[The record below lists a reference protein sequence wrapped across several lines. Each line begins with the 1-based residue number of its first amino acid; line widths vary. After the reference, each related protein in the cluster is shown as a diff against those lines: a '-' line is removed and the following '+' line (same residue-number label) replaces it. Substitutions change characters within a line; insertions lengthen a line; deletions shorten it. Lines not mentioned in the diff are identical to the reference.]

1 MTSPNASLAKRLF
14 LFAAYDKDCL
24 IDDTLLYYLEALSK
38 LGDIIFTMDNDTPAK
53 EMAKLDRI
61 PNILHASAQRHGE
74 YDFGSYKRGYIWAN
88 DNQILDNYDWIYLT
102 NDSVLGPMGDL
113 ESMLVN
119 IESRGADCVGM
130 VSNDP
135 QLLPAHI
142 QSWFV
147 GLKRHVATSKF
158 FRDFITNVAHQTD
171 KLSVVYKY
179 EVRMSQMLVENG
191 CTYAALF
198 ENYGPTIY
206 TNPHLAL
213 KAGVPF
219 IKKLALG
226 KLQELQLLYTYTGDR
241 LVASI
246 LIYAVR
252 HGIALSNKVQQ
263 PQYIRRF
270 RITMMGVPILTIYSQ
285 FDESRKAYKL
295 YIFDKIPIVKIWFQS
310 NHSTQEA

>member
-1 MTSPNASLAKRLF
+1 MTSPNASSSKRLF

-113 ESMLVN
+113 ESMLMN

-198 ENYGPTIY
+198 HPT
-206 TNPHLAL
+206 
-213 KAGVPF
+213 
-219 IKKLALG
+219 
-226 KLQELQLLYTYTGDR
+226 R
-241 LVASI
+241 LVP
-246 LIYAVR
+246 AVPCIIVFR
-252 HGIALSNKVQQ
+252 GGCLGRNHKIIIFGQLAVFGDGVCPRQGN
-263 PQYIRRF
+263 PARRF
-270 RITMMGVPILTIYSQ
+270 AIMHPQSLVCCIHCDFANGA
-285 FDESRKAYKL
+285 DKA
-295 YIFDKIPIVKIWFQS
+295 FVFCCC
-310 NHSTQEA
+310 AAA

>member
-1 MTSPNASLAKRLF
+1 MTSPNASLTKRLF

-74 YDFGSYKRGYIWAN
+74 YDFGSYKRGYIWAT
-88 DNQILDNYDWIYLT
+88 DNQILDNYDWIYLA

-171 KLSVVYKY
+171 KLSVRVLQDRSHNLTQVKDTLPGR
-179 EVRMSQMLVENG
+179 VFSSHKKLSRTLSRISIGNQTVDTAPDG
-191 CTYAALF
+191 AFTAAGSARNQHFLPRINIQIDVI
-198 ENYGPTIY
+198 EGRAGLGQI
-206 TNPHLAL
+206 L
-213 KAGVPF
+213 KAV
-219 IKKLALG
+219 
-226 KLQELQLLYTYTGDR
+226 
-241 LVASI
+241 I
-246 LIYAVR
+246 LKRNDGLRHVVSPYRDSFYSCR
-252 HGIALSNKVQQ
+252 HGACLVGLPSLL
-263 PQYIRRF
+263 IRAKKECY
-270 RITMMGVPILTIYSQ
+270 T
-285 FDESRKAYKL
+285 KL
-295 YIFDKIPIVKIWFQS
+295 V
-310 NHSTQEA
+310 